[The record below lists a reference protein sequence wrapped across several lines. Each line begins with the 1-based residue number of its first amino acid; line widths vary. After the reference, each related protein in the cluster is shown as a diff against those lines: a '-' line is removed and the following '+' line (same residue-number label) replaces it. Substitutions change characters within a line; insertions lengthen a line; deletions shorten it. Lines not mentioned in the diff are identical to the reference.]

1 MGGGYYGVNMG
12 DVISSQFPFSSED
25 LGLSALDTPGI
36 THAEYLCY
44 VGPTTA
50 PYTYAAPGTPWTA
63 PTPPLMCSS
72 WCAANTQPFS
82 VKVTWTSCNGCTDP
96 SASTPTPAP
105 PLMCSSWCAANTMP
119 FSVKVTWTSCSGC
132 VEQAST
138 PRRLGT
144 FLGKREVQMP
154 GLLLV

>member
-1 MGGGYYGVNMG
+1 MG

-50 PYTYAAPGTPWTA
+50 PYTYAAPGTPWTSCNGCTDPSA
-63 PTPPLMCSS
+63 STPTPAPPLMCSS
-72 WCAANTQPFS
+72 WRAANTQPFS

-96 SASTPTPAP
+96 SASAPAATPAT
-105 PLMCSSWCAANTMP
+105 PLMCSSWCASNTQP
-119 FSVKVTWTSCSGC
+119 FSVKVTWTSCNGC
-132 VEQAST
+132 AEQAPT

-144 FLGKREVQMP
+144 SL
-154 GLLLV
+154 